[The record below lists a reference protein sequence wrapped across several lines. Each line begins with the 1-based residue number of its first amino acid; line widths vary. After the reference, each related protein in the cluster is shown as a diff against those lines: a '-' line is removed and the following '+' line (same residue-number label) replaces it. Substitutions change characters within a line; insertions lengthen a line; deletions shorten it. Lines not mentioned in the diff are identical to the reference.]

1 MTLPPMGFPTASGPW
16 GSSSPP
22 ESPSGYRSAQVYTT
36 LQYTYNVHG
45 GTIPE
50 TVDLDVVRGLD
61 EVSGGD
67 GSIGNESDRQRS
79 SQSSSVMIDK
89 ATIGSL
95 VLS

>member
-36 LQYTYNVHG
+36 WQYTYNVHG

-67 GSIGNESDRQRS
+67 SSIGNESDRQRS
-79 SQSSSVMIDK
+79 FQSSAVMIDE
-89 ATIGSL
+89 AAIGSF